1 MPPNFLRLSTVKA
14 LPCPRRRFNHRL
26 GLNSTHR
33 PRSDNESFNVN
44 CCQTDPPESSLAP
57 ASCRDFTGDDSNP
70 SPIRKM
76 STPLFDPNDPLV
88 SNLNL
93 ITNALEVLAE
103 VRYNLSTEEGLLAM
117 VIDTD
122 PEFLDASF
130 EYLSEVLEALKE
142 RQA

>member
-1 MPPNFLRLSTVKA
+1 
-14 LPCPRRRFNHRL
+14 
-26 GLNSTHR
+26 
-33 PRSDNESFNVN
+33 
-44 CCQTDPPESSLAP
+44 
-57 ASCRDFTGDDSNP
+57 
-70 SPIRKM
+70 M

-103 VRYNLSTEEGLLAM
+103 VRYNLSTEEGVLTM

-130 EYLSEVLEALKE
+130 EYLGEVLEALRE

>member
-1 MPPNFLRLSTVKA
+1 
-14 LPCPRRRFNHRL
+14 
-26 GLNSTHR
+26 
-33 PRSDNESFNVN
+33 
-44 CCQTDPPESSLAP
+44 
-57 ASCRDFTGDDSNP
+57 
-70 SPIRKM
+70 M

-88 SNLNL
+88 SNQNL

-103 VRYNLSTEEGLLAM
+103 VRYNLSTEEGVLTM

-130 EYLSEVLEALKE
+130 EYLGEVLEALRE